1 VLFFSGGRGKL
12 TLFDKYSLLMRL
24 ESDENFKQIHAS
36 KMYNISPAAVNQMV
50 KRKERI
56 IRDYEFGL
64 NPFSKRV
71 SCLKNNMKILDE
83 RLMLFVIEKKRE
95 GQNVLA
101 NTQMIWDKAESI
113 ANELQLLENNGN
125 GPNLWKP
132 NRGWW
137 FRFKNRVS
145 SLVIP
150 NFEMGTVD
158 YHHNMMCTMDD
169 RALDLPFHIE
179 SLQHY
184 DFQLLDAANC
194 ANYLPISIDMPACKR
209 VCTLDGY
216 HNSCTLGDALLLLPD
231 HIFDHEFALDSVDHA
246 VATGVCPTETF

>member
-169 RALDLPFHIE
+169 RALDLPFHI
-179 SLQHY
+179 
-184 DFQLLDAANC
+184 
-194 ANYLPISIDMPACKR
+194 
-209 VCTLDGY
+209 
-216 HNSCTLGDALLLLPD
+216 
-231 HIFDHEFALDSVDHA
+231 
-246 VATGVCPTETF
+246 